1 MGCIPYRGRHGY
13 RSIAVTAR
21 KWANRREAALSTL
34 KALSSVKAFTCWRC
48 TTFPN
53 KCHQPET
60 KCSNTLFLYPK
71 HFLFKPQVFASTL
84 FENANVTPVGHVLL
98 RHWMTG
104 ECKPACRDRRNCGHH
119 LFSLIFLSIYQ
130 PTSTSNSQG
139 SKNIFQRSE
148 RGYQGTPGFWVK
160 EQCKQSTS
168 HFLLLKQAKLEVTFT
183 VSLSKYKNH
192 GGIPLVLCL
201 TIFGYVKK
209 KAKNIPLRL
218 LPFPKR

>member
-119 LFSLIFLSIYQ
+119 LFSLIFSA
-130 PTSTSNSQG
+130 STNPPAPRTLKVQRTY
-139 SKNIFQRSE
+139 SKDLRGDTRELQAFEFKSSASKALLIF
-148 RGYQGTPGFWVK
+148 Y
-160 EQCKQSTS
+160 
-168 HFLLLKQAKLEVTFT
+168 
-183 VSLSKYKNH
+183 Y
-192 GGIPLVLCL
+192 
-201 TIFGYVKK
+201 
-209 KAKNIPLRL
+209 
-218 LPFPKR
+218 